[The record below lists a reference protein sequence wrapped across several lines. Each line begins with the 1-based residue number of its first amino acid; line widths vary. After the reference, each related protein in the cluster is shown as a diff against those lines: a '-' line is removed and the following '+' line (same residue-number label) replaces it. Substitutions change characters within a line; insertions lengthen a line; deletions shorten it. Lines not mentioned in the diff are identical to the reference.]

1 MRFGRE
7 EFSAKPGPK
16 GRGTRAGRSILR
28 KSLIPLAAIG
38 LVFSGLGLYLSF
50 AHGGVERTLKI
61 GFQKSPPYHFPDA
74 NGNPTG
80 PAVDVVKEAARR
92 QNISLEWVYTPYG
105 PAQALRGG
113 TVDLRPIM
121 GVLSH

>member
-16 GRGTRAGRSILR
+16 GRGSTAGRSILR

-38 LVFSGLGLYLSF
+38 LVFSGLGLYLNL

-61 GFQKSPPYHFPDA
+61 GFQKSPPYNFPAD

-80 PAVDVVKEAARR
+80 PSVEVVRTLARR
-92 QNISLEWVYTPYG
+92 HKITIQWVNMPDG
-105 PAQALRGG
+105 PAK
-113 TVDLRPIM
+113 TVRR
-121 GVLSH
+121 